1 MRQLKIA
8 RLISQS
14 TGVCITAVF
23 TCLGCF
29 AQPSAQ
35 ELALKDQFTA
45 YSRQAL
51 QEKLYLHTDKD
62 FYVAGEICWFKIYN
76 TDAGFNLPLG
86 ISKLAYIEVFDKNNK
101 PVLQAKVALNGG
113 SGNGSLQWPIS
124 LSSGKYLLRA
134 YTNWMKNFD
143 AAYFFEKPLTIINTR
158 KIYTDTSIAKKD
170 SYNARFYPE
179 GGNLVNGLQS
189 TVAFRITDQDGRG
202 VSCTGAVVDEKSDT
216 LVSFATAKFGMGK
229 FLFTPGQSHTYKA
242 IISISGNRVEQAL
255 PAVYPGGYVMHLSK
269 ENNGQLKITVRSS
282 AVNES
287 SRVVYLF
294 AHTRGI
300 VKLTNAAE
308 MRAGE
313 CVFLVDTAKLGDGI
327 SQFTIFNAA
336 QQPVCERLFF
346 KKPSQVLEIAASSDK
361 EVYEPRSKLTMH
373 ITAANATGKPLTA
386 NMSMAVLRVDTLT
399 SAGEMDISS
408 YLWLRS
414 DLAGHIES
422 PGYYFSA
429 PAEPAAEAADNLMLT
444 QGWRRFRWEDV
455 LQNRKPSFQ
464 FVPEYKG
471 HIVKGRV
478 TTAAGVPAKGIE
490 SFLTVPGTKT
500 QFRDAF
506 SDDSGTVKF
515 EMSNFYGNDE
525 IIVQTTG
532 QEDGLRH
539 VDIAS
544 PFAEKLPVSVLPPF
558 SLPTMQ
564 AVSLAGLHLDVQ
576 VQNAYLFN
584 KLKQA
589 ALPPAVDTT
598 AFYSKPDKAYWL
610 DDYVRFTT
618 VEEILREYVPDVNVR
633 KRNGKFQLPVFDNI
647 RKEFFRVS
655 PLILLDGVPV
665 LDADKIMSYDPLK
678 IKKLE
683 VLARMYFYG
692 NMFFGGII
700 NFITYQGDIPGFE
713 LDPHA
718 TVIDYGTLQ
727 MQREFFSP
735 SYETPQL
742 AAGRLPDFRTL
753 LYWSPNVQTG
763 ISGRNETAFYTSD
776 LPGRYAA
783 VIEGITSDGK
793 TGSKTV
799 FFTVKEKDALAG
811 SR

>member
-8 RLISQS
+8 RSVLQAI
-14 TGVCITAVF
+14 GVCISTILV
-23 TCLGCF
+23 CLECF
-29 AQPSAQ
+29 AQAPTQ
-35 ELALKDQFTA
+35 ELALKDQFTE

-51 QEKLYLHTDKD
+51 QEKIYLHTDKD
-62 FYVAGEICWFKIYN
+62 FYLAGEICWFKIYN
-76 TDAGFNLPLG
+76 TDASFNMPLG
-86 ISKLAYIEVFDKNNK
+86 ISKLVYVEVFDKNNK
-101 PVLQAKVALNGG
+101 PVLQAKVTLNGG

-143 AAYFFEKPLTIINTR
+143 AAYFFEKTLTVINTR
-158 KIYTDTSIAKKD
+158 KIYTDTVIAKKD
-170 SYNARFYPE
+170 SYSARFYPE
-179 GGNLVNGLQS
+179 GGNLVNSLQS
-189 TVAFRITDQDGRG
+189 TVAFKITDQYGRG
-202 VSCTGAVVDEKSDT
+202 VACTGAVVDEHNDT
-216 LVSFATAKFGMGK
+216 VVSFATAKFGMGH
-229 FLFTPGQSHTYKA
+229 FLFTPGQPHSYKA
-242 IISISGNRVEQAL
+242 IINIAGNRVEQTL
-255 PAVYPGGYVMHLSK
+255 PAAYPGGYVMHLSK
-269 ENNGQLKITVRSS
+269 ENNGQLKIRIRS
-282 AVNES
+282 AALNES
-287 SRVVYLF
+287 SSLVYLF
-294 AHTRGI
+294 VHTRG
-300 VKLTNAAE
+300 VAKLVNASE
-308 MRAGE
+308 MHAGE
-313 CVFLVDTAKLGDGI
+313 CIFLVDTGKLGEGI
-327 SQFTIFNAA
+327 SQFTVFNAA
-336 QQPVCERLFF
+336 RQPVCERLFF
-346 KKPSQVLEIAASSDK
+346 KKPAQPLEIAASTDR
-361 EVYEPRSKLTMH
+361 EVYEPRSKVTMR
-373 ITAANATGKPLTA
+373 ISSSNGTGKPIMA
-386 NMSMAVLRVDTLT
+386 NMSVAVLRVDTLT
-399 SAGEMDISS
+399 PKAEIDINN

-414 DLAGHIES
+414 DLTGDIES

-429 PAEPAAEAADNLMLT
+429 PAEPAAEAADNLMMT
-444 QGWRRFRWEDV
+444 QGWRRFRWEDI
-455 LQNRKPSFQ
+455 LQNKKPAFQ

-471 HIVKGRV
+471 HIVKGKV
-478 TTAAGVPAKGIE
+478 TATTGVPVKAIE
-490 SFLTVPGTKT
+490 SFLAVPGTKT

-506 SDDSGTVKF
+506 SDDTGAVKF

-525 IIVQTTG
+525 IILQTTG
-532 QEDGLRH
+532 QEDGSKH
-539 VDIAS
+539 IEIAS
-544 PFAEKLPVSVLPPF
+544 PFVEKPPVSVLPPF
-558 SLPTMQ
+558 ALPNAQ
-564 AVSLAGLHLDVQ
+564 AVSLAGLHLNVQ

-584 KLKQA
+584 KLKQMV
-589 ALPPAVDTT
+589 LPAAVDTT

-633 KRNGKFQLPVFDNI
+633 RRNGKFQLPVFDNI

-742 AAGRLPDFRTL
+742 AASRLPDFRTL
-753 LYWSPNVQTG
+753 LYWSPSVQTG
-763 ISGRNETAFYTSD
+763 ISGKNEMLFYTSD
-776 LPGRYAA
+776 LPGRFAA
-783 VIEGITSDGK
+783 IIEGITGDGK
-793 TGSKTV
+793 TGTQTV
-799 FFTVKEKDALAG
+799 FFTVKEKDGLAG